1 MANISEELMQLR
13 KRARRRLVG
22 AIALVVFAL
31 TVLWTAL
38 DGEPPKSLL
47 ENQTVEIISSAPA
60 LSSVV
65 SLAPVAVGAV
75 ASQVAVASEVVAAP
89 VVAPEPEASRVA
101 PVALPGKL
109 ITHQSTAPQAVAAAS
124 SQTVAVAKSEP
135 LPVEQVVANPTVR
148 PTTKPTSKPVAT
160 AKPVVKPTE
169 KPLPSIR
176 PTAKPVKTSD
186 PKAILNGSLEQT
198 SVEEKKSDKIYYIQ
212 IGAFADPNK
221 AAQTLKK
228 LKDAGIPARSELVTT
243 AKGELTRVR
252 IGPGSDEAK
261 AKAWLQRL
269 DALGVPGTLVV
280 KAAQ

>member
-1 MANISEELMQLR
+1 MANVSDELLQLR

-47 ENQTVEIISSAPA
+47 DNQTVEIISSAPA

-65 SLAPVAVGAV
+65 ASTPIALTASAAQGVVASVASAVVEVASLPVA
-75 ASQVAVASEVVAAP
+75 STDEVP
-89 VVAPEPEASRVA
+89 ASRVA

-109 ITHQSTAPQAVAAAS
+109 VNHQENAPKAVPDS
-124 SQTVAVAKSEP
+124 SQLTPEKSGAEPSVKAAVKVSP
-135 LPVEQVVANPTVR
+135 
-148 PTTKPTSKPVAT
+148 KPQ
-160 AKPVVKPTE
+160 VKPTL
-169 KPLPSIR
+169 KPSPK
-176 PTAKPVKTSD
+176 PTAKPNVSKAVD
-186 PKAILNGSLEQT
+186 PKAILEGGLDKSAET
-198 SVEEKKSDKIYYIQ
+198 KKETGKQYYIQ
-212 IGAFADPNK
+212 IGAYADPEK

-228 LKDAGIPARSELVTT
+228 LKDAGIPARSETVTT
-243 AKGELTRVR
+243 TKGELTRVR
-252 IGPGSDEAK
+252 IGPGNDEAK
-261 AKAWLQRL
+261 AKAWMQRL

>member
-1 MANISEELMQLR
+1 MANVSDELLQLR

-38 DGEPPKSLL
+38 DGEPPKALL

-65 SLAPVAVGAV
+65 ASTPIALAASSSQVVV
-75 ASQVAVASEVVAAP
+75 ASAASVTAASKPVESVDEVP
-89 VVAPEPEASRVA
+89 ASRVA

-109 ITHQSTAPQAVAAAS
+109 VNHQENAPKVVPDSGQLAAEKTGAEPAVKAVVKAS
-124 SQTVAVAKSEP
+124 
-135 LPVEQVVANPTVR
+135 
-148 PTTKPTSKPVAT
+148 
-160 AKPVVKPTE
+160 AKPVVKATV
-169 KPLPSIR
+169 KPSPK
-176 PTAKPVKTSD
+176 PTAKPNTNKPAD
-186 PKAILNGSLEQT
+186 PKAILEGGLDKPAEP
-198 SVEEKKSDKIYYIQ
+198 KKDAGKQYYIQ
-212 IGAFADPNK
+212 IGAYADPEK

-228 LKDAGIPARSELVTT
+228 LKDAGIPARSETVTT
-243 AKGELTRVR
+243 PRGELTRVR
-252 IGPGSDEAK
+252 IGPGNDEAK
-261 AKAWLQRL
+261 AKAWMQRL